1 MTVKKF
7 VILAA
12 LLSVIPMSARAQSVP
27 VQQSVKL
34 LFEEFGLI
42 GVWARSCNE
51 PASLSGG
58 NPHTIY
64 ALSRPDGVMLTYDNG
79 PQYRPSIYNIVSAKR
94 IARDRLTYVEQR
106 FNDKTTATVT
116 VVKQGNL
123 VRVWESVTQ
132 DGRVLIKDGKFAA
145 NGSQNMTQARCGT

>member
-1 MTVKKF
+1 VKKF
-7 VILAA
+7 VILAV
-12 LLSVIPMSARAQSVP
+12 LLSVIPMLARAQSVP
-27 VQQSVKL
+27 DQQSVKL

-42 GVWARSCNE
+42 GVWARSCSE

-64 ALSRPDGVMLTYDNG
+64 SIARPDGVMLTYDNG
-79 PQYRPSIYNIVSAKR
+79 PDFRPSIYNIVSAKR

-106 FNDKTTATVT
+106 FNDKVTATVT

-123 VRVWESVTQ
+123 VRVWESVAQ
-132 DGRVLIKDGKFAA
+132 DGRVLIKDGKFAT